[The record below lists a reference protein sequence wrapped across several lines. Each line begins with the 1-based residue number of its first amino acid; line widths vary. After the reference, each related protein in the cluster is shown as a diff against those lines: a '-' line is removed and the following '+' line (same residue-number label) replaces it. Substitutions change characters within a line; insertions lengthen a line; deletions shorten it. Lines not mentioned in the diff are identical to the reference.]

1 MCMRNLEKR
10 LEKLEQTYTP
20 AEIIVIMITHWGGEL
35 KGWQGDGFYIAR
47 QPGESEEDLE
57 ERAAAE
63 ARAYGQA
70 HPSLVRNGFI
80 SVHMDVEREPHVQPE
95 PKPDPVATT
104 QPPQPTVKAKQPL
117 STPSPKPQPPRIM
130 TIKEV
135 EGDYAD
141 RPDWMG

>member
-1 MCMRNLEKR
+1 MSMRNLEKR
-10 LEKLEQTYTP
+10 LEKLEQADTP
-20 AEIIVIMITHWGGEL
+20 AKIIVIMLTNFGEGEL
-35 KGWQGDGFYIAR
+35 TGWKGDGFYVAR
-47 QPGESEEDLE
+47 QPGESEEELE

-70 HPSLVRNGFI
+70 HPSLVCNGFI
-80 SVHMDVEREPHVQPE
+80 SVHMDVEREPYVKPE
-95 PKPDPVATT
+95 SKPDPVATE
-104 QPPQPTVKAKQPL
+104 QPPQPRVVPKQSPL
-117 STPSPKPQPPRIM
+117 KPQPPRIM

>member
-1 MCMRNLEKR
+1 
-10 LEKLEQTYTP
+10 
-20 AEIIVIMITHWGGEL
+20 MITHWGGEL

-47 QPGESEEDLE
+47 LPGESEEDLE

-70 HPSLVRNGFI
+70 HPSVVRNGFI
-80 SVHMDVEREPHVQPE
+80 SVHMEVEREPYVKPESKPDHVATEQPPE
-95 PKPDPVATT
+95 PRAVP
-104 QPPQPTVKAKQPL
+104 KQSPL
-117 STPSPKPQPPRIM
+117 KPQPPRIK